1 MFFTAIIVM
10 VFMLIKVVPV
20 FAEMYS
26 GMGVALPASTAAIMT
41 ASNFM
46 RGSGGGTLLIVVI
59 CIYVI
64 FKVATTKS
72 AAIRYKWHNQV
83 LKMPVFGD
91 MILKSLIARIALIMG
106 NLSAAGVNLLRKS

>member
-1 MFFTAIIVM
+1 MFFTAITVM

-26 GMGVALPASTAAIMT
+26 GMGVPLPGSTAAIMT

-46 RGSGGGTLLIVVI
+46 RGSGGGTLALVLISSYI
-59 CIYVI
+59 I

-72 AAIRYKWHNQV
+72 AAMRY
-83 LKMPVFGD
+83 
-91 MILKSLIARIALIMG
+91 
-106 NLSAAGVNLLRKS
+106 